1 MSQTGNLPDDY
12 LRAEILFKPVSEWL
26 RAGFAAGSG
35 VSANGYPTLL
45 LAERAYTLDS
55 PAALADARKAAQR
68 VVNLMFIGMGADVV
82 DIETAYI
89 HPDTRIGR
97 GTVIYP
103 CTVIRQDVRVGADC
117 SVGPFAYL
125 RPGTRVGDSV
135 KLGDFVEI
143 KNSTLGART
152 SVSHLTYIGD
162 SDVGEGV
169 NFGCGTVTVNYDG
182 KTKARTQIGDG
193 AFIGCNTN
201 LIAPV
206 TVGRNA
212 YTAAGSTITE
222 DVPPNALGIARER
235 QTNKENWTSPLKKG
249 EG

>member
-1 MSQTGNLPDDY
+1 MSQSKTLPDDY

-26 RAGFAAGSG
+26 RTEGFASGSG
-35 VSANGYPTLL
+35 VDERGYPQLTLGGQ
-45 LAERAYTLDS
+45 AHTIDS
-55 PAALADARKAAQR
+55 PAALAGARKAAQR
-68 VVNLMFIGMGADVV
+68 VVNLMFIGIGADIV

-103 CTVIRQDVRVGADC
+103 CTVVLQDVRIGSDC
-117 SVGPFAYL
+117 SIGPFAYL

-135 KLGDFVEI
+135 RLGDFVEV

-152 SVSHLTYIGD
+152 HISHLTYIGD

-182 KTKARTQIGDG
+182 QSKRRTTIGSG

-201 LIAPV
+201 LVAPV
-206 TVGRNA
+206 TVGENA

-235 QTNKENWTSPLKKG
+235 QTNKEDWVSPKMKD
-249 EG
+249 